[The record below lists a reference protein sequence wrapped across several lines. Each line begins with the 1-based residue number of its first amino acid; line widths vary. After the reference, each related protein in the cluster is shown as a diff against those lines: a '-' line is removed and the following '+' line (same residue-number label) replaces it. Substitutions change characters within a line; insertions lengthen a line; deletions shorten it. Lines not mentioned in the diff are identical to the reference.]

1 MSAEK
6 ITRMV
11 VVANPQGLHA
21 RPADMIV
28 KTAMRFASKIELV
41 KGTERVDGKSIL
53 AILTLAAVAGTR
65 LSIEAEGSDAAA
77 ALDALADLFGRQFSE
92 GASFPEGGRRVEE

>member
-1 MSAEK
+1 MSEEK
-6 ITRMV
+6 ITRLV
-11 VVANPQGLHA
+11 VVGNSQGLHA

-28 KTAMRFASKIELV
+28 KTAARFASKIELV

-65 LSIEAEGSDAAA
+65 LSIEAKGPDAEA
-77 ALDALADLFGRQFSE
+77 ALDALADLFGRKF
-92 GASFPEGGRRVEE
+92 AEETD

>member
-1 MSAEK
+1 MNEEK

-11 VVANPQGLHA
+11 EVANSQGLHA

-28 KTAMRFASKIELV
+28 KTASRFASQIELV
-41 KGTERVDGKSIL
+41 KGAERVDAKSIL

-65 LSIEAEGSDAAA
+65 LSIEAKGPDAAA
-77 ALDALADLFGRQFSE
+77 ALDALAELFGRQFSE
-92 GASFPEGGRRVEE
+92 AGNQAEEENMHG